1 MKKRKII
8 SFFMIV
14 IVILFW
20 SFPKQNSL
28 IYAEEETKWN
38 QLASPSVSGALQ
50 VKNSQLCDCYGNPIQ
65 LKGISTHG
73 IAWFPDY
80 INEDCFSELQNNWN
94 VNVIRLAMYTAESG
108 GYCTGGDQKALKAL
122 IQKGV
127 EYAVKQD
134 LYILIDWHI
143 LSDGNPI
150 TYKEEA
156 KKFFAEMAEAYAD
169 CPNVLYEI
177 CNEPNGQVS
186 WAEIKAYA
194 EEIISVIREKDK
206 DGIIIVGTPN
216 WSQYVDQA
224 LANPIINSYNI
235 MYALHFYAA
244 THTQTLRDSMTKA
257 VEEGLPIFVTEFGI
271 CDASGNGS
279 IDFEQA
285 KQWVAQMNTY
295 NISYIAWNLSNKN
308 ETSAI
313 LKSTCQKK
321 NGFEKEDLSEA
332 GKWLYS
338 MFTGQNIPSE
348 KAALEESYQIDTVGK
363 SSKFEYEIVEY
374 ACWESEGKN
383 YYQYGVKVKNTSEM
397 DCNSWQIAIPFDQ
410 KIMLQNGWNGE
421 YFVDE
426 NVLYIAAKEYN
437 GKILRNGIIEGIGFI
452 ISKSQ

>member
-1 MKKRKII
+1 
-8 SFFMIV
+8 
-14 IVILFW
+14 
-20 SFPKQNSL
+20 
-28 IYAEEETKWN
+28 
-38 QLASPSVSGALQ
+38 
-50 VKNSQLCDCYGNPIQ
+50 
-65 LKGISTHG
+65 
-73 IAWFPDY
+73 
-80 INEDCFSELQNNWN
+80 
-94 VNVIRLAMYTAESG
+94 
-108 GYCTGGDQKALKAL
+108 
-122 IQKGV
+122 
-127 EYAVKQD
+127 
-134 LYILIDWHI
+134 
-143 LSDGNPI
+143 
-150 TYKEEA
+150 
-156 KKFFAEMAEAYAD
+156 MAEAYAD

-363 SSKFEYEIVEY
+363 SSKFEYR
-374 ACWESEGKN
+374 SEERRVGK
-383 YYQYGVKVKNTSEM
+383 E
-397 DCNSWQIAIPFDQ
+397 CR
-410 KIMLQNGWNGE
+410 L
-421 YFVDE
+421 
-426 NVLYIAAKEYN
+426 
-437 GKILRNGIIEGIGFI
+437 
-452 ISKSQ
+452 

>member
-1 MKKRKII
+1 
-8 SFFMIV
+8 
-14 IVILFW
+14 
-20 SFPKQNSL
+20 
-28 IYAEEETKWN
+28 
-38 QLASPSVSGALQ
+38 
-50 VKNSQLCDCYGNPIQ
+50 
-65 LKGISTHG
+65 
-73 IAWFPDY
+73 
-80 INEDCFSELQNNWN
+80 
-94 VNVIRLAMYTAESG
+94 
-108 GYCTGGDQKALKAL
+108 
-122 IQKGV
+122 
-127 EYAVKQD
+127 
-134 LYILIDWHI
+134 
-143 LSDGNPI
+143 
-150 TYKEEA
+150 
-156 KKFFAEMAEAYAD
+156 MAEAYAD

-313 LKSTCQKK
+313 LKST
-321 NGFEKEDLSEA
+321 
-332 GKWLYS
+332 
-338 MFTGQNIPSE
+338 
-348 KAALEESYQIDTVGK
+348 
-363 SSKFEYEIVEY
+363 
-374 ACWESEGKN
+374 
-383 YYQYGVKVKNTSEM
+383 
-397 DCNSWQIAIPFDQ
+397 
-410 KIMLQNGWNGE
+410 
-421 YFVDE
+421 
-426 NVLYIAAKEYN
+426 
-437 GKILRNGIIEGIGFI
+437 
-452 ISKSQ
+452 